1 MKAIDPRFEKGAI
14 AFYKDKFGVFSC
26 KIIKKK
32 PGRSDG
38 IQYYRV
44 KTDSGLFIDIPAF
57 ELMTGWEDDFPD
69 WTEIKQGWVSWTQKE
84 VADLGSCLLLDIEKI
99 TANSSQLSNSRKI
112 TKTLLFTLAE
122 KTERT
127 PR

>member
-1 MKAIDPRFEKGAI
+1 VDYLAGVLHITLKTMKTIDPGFEKGAI

-26 KIIKKK
+26 KIINKK
-32 PGRSDG
+32 PGHSDD

-69 WTEIKQGWVSWTQKE
+69 
-84 VADLGSCLLLDIEKI
+84 
-99 TANSSQLSNSRKI
+99 
-112 TKTLLFTLAE
+112 
-122 KTERT
+122 
-127 PR
+127 